1 MAQRT
6 KAFKRGCCV
15 TWVYPIIQQRYSR
28 GTKDDLRHHVQS
40 AWAEWF
46 LAIMGAHSRRKVQGM
61 LGKRVWRVS
70 QGIKDYCNDNPL
82 ISHVFLNTTTLQ
94 LLSLRTKRVINISQN
109 RPLPNFQNHLL
120 TVFSSSFYSNL
131 SQSSICPKALK
142 IVYTN
147 YSITLLQSLKTISN
161 TQNT

>member
-1 MAQRT
+1 
-6 KAFKRGCCV
+6 
-15 TWVYPIIQQRYSR
+15 
-28 GTKDDLRHHVQS
+28 
-40 AWAEWF
+40 
-46 LAIMGAHSRRKVQGM
+46 M

-142 IVYTN
+142 IVRREQMVREKGIVMKLQEAARGKNHHQSISALFNKRYRHIMG
-147 YSITLLQSLKTISN
+147 YSYGSHSAIIIIWQSSEKRRILLMTLDIN
-161 TQNT
+161 TQHS